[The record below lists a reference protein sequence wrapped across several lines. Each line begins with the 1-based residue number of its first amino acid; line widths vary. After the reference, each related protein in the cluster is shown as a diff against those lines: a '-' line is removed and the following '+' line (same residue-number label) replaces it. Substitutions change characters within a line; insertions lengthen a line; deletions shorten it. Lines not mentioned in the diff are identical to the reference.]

1 MVSFFFY
8 LLSTGNL
15 QTKETHA
22 QEILKTKK
30 QKNSNYRLFFFHFCS
45 GLEFPFRH
53 VISNHSSK
61 ITALKFLTSITPGPQ
76 YNAFIVY

>member
-1 MVSFFFY
+1 MVSFFF
-8 LLSTGNL
+8 LSSQYRQSADQRDTCSRNI
-15 QTKETHA
+15 KNK
-22 QEILKTKK
+22 KTKK
-30 QKNSNYRLFFFHFCS
+30 QQLPIVFFHFCS

-53 VISNHSSK
+53 VILNHSSK

>member
-30 QKNSNYRLFFFHFCS
+30 QQLPIVFFHFCS